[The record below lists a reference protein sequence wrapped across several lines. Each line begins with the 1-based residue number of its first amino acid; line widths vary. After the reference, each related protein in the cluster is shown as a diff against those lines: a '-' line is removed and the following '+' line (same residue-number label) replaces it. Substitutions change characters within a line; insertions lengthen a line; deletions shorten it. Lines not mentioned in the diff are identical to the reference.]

1 MLIDCHNHLGVE
13 LGAYLRGEF
22 PYAQH
27 LETLVR
33 EGQAHGIERF
43 IVFPMVSNF
52 AMNLAALRRGEI
64 SLEGSLESVPYAF
77 ENRRMLREIYEFFP
91 EEGRAAIPFAFFDPF
106 RKVQAQIDELGR
118 LKRDYIICGLKT
130 QTTMLQS
137 PITSLRE
144 EGRAFLD
151 LAREWDVPL
160 LIHSSVL
167 PSDIWAQA
175 QDIVDIAEQN
185 PDVRFNAAHSC
196 RFDHQQLH
204 RIAALPNIWFDCSA
218 HVIHCALAAK
228 NSPVVAPIERRF
240 QSDYNDAGQV
250 LRDLANAF
258 PEKLMWGS
266 DSPYYSFVAN
276 VEGKLFSLLSS
287 YAEEADAL
295 HRLPESLKQ
304 RVAGD
309 NICAW
314 LGPNFVL

>member
-13 LGAYLRGEF
+13 LGSYLREEF

-43 IVFPMVSNF
+43 VVFPMASNF
-52 AMNLAALRRGEI
+52 AMNLRALREGEI
-64 SLEGSLESVPYAF
+64 SLEDGLETVPYAF
-77 ENRRMLREIYEFFP
+77 ENRRMLRETNELFP
-91 EEGRAAIPFAFFDPF
+91 EAGRAAIPFAFFDPF
-106 RKVQAQIDELGR
+106 REVQAQIEELGR
-118 LKRDYIICGLKT
+118 LRKDYKIYGLKT

-151 LAREWDVPL
+151 LASEWDVPL

-175 QDIVDIAEQN
+175 QDIIDIAGEN

-196 RFDHQQLH
+196 RFDREQLD

-228 NSPVVAPIERRF
+228 NSPIVAPPERRF
-240 QSDYNDAGQV
+240 ASDYNDAARV
-250 LRDLANAF
+250 LRDLAEAY

-276 VEGKLFSLLSS
+276 VDGKPFALLSS
-287 YAEEADAL
+287 YVQEADAL
-295 HRLPESLKQ
+295 HRLPENLKQ
-304 RVAGD
+304 RVAHD
-309 NICAW
+309 NIQAW
-314 LGPNFVL
+314 LGPNSVL